1 MLHRAGHTVLLIEA
15 DRSLRRLLVLGLQ
28 YRGMHIIEASSPTNL
43 PSHFTPPDFCSA
55 KIDAPASLE
64 VWLQTILESQL
75 PDVVVLDIDGVAGS
89 NHTLLSTI
97 QSHPYLSTIPMVILA
112 WDCLIPI
119 GSYHN
124 SSQTQVT
131 CLTKPFDARTLHA
144 TIEQIPGPGKESSFT
159 AEQEALLAARSVTT
173 APSIWPLITAVGLL
187 LSFIGLMTQITISA
201 LGLLIF
207 ISALLWWTLGTKAE
221 PDPLAVEM
229 SISKLL

>member
-112 WDCLIPI
+112 WDCLVTS
-119 GSYHN
+119 GSHQN
-124 SSQTQVT
+124 SLKTCVT
-131 CLTKPFDARTLHA
+131 CLAKPFDARTLHT
-144 TIEQIPGPGKESSFT
+144 TIEQIQDTSKVSSV
-159 AEQEALLAARSVTT
+159 ASRQERLL
-173 APSIWPLITAVGLL
+173 
-187 LSFIGLMTQITISA
+187 
-201 LGLLIF
+201 
-207 ISALLWWTLGTKAE
+207 
-221 PDPLAVEM
+221 
-229 SISKLL
+229 